1 MGFLR
6 LALAVALALVS
17 SPAFALQ
24 PFEDKALPPE
34 KTRIIYEVLLD
45 FEPEPEPDPKPAPAM
60 PPLDDKAV
68 GLTEEQAIA
77 LLRTRNIAVGGKSG
91 QREFLYEGLQ
101 VFLLVDARENRLG
114 LVTPVARMDLLRLSE
129 DFVEVSLLQKLM
141 KANYLAT
148 GYTRFSLNK
157 EVLWLSYLH
166 PLNTLT
172 PRDFLA
178 ALDQLTSV
186 AHKTR
191 ETK

>member
-1 MGFLR
+1 
-6 LALAVALALVS
+6 
-17 SPAFALQ
+17 
-24 PFEDKALPPE
+24 
-34 KTRIIYEVLLD
+34 
-45 FEPEPEPDPKPAPAM
+45 
-60 PPLDDKAV
+60 
-68 GLTEEQAIA
+68 
-77 LLRTRNIAVGGKSG
+77 
-91 QREFLYEGLQ
+91 
-101 VFLLVDARENRLG
+101 
-114 LVTPVARMDLLRLSE
+114 MDLLRLSE